1 MQNVPLAGRLGW
13 AVFEYD
19 FALHG
24 GAVST
29 ITVGPK
35 LLPAGA
41 IVMDGVI
48 HVKTAPTSG
57 GSATVALHLLS
68 SEDILAATAIASLTL
83 NSLHDT
89 VPVGT
94 AATMLRC
101 TAATQL
107 SVVIATAALTAGVIA
122 VGLRWG
128 MTD

>member
-1 MQNVPLAGRLGW
+1 MQNAPLAGRLGW

-41 IVMDGVI
+41 IVMDGII
-48 HVKTAPTSG
+48 HVKTAPTSE